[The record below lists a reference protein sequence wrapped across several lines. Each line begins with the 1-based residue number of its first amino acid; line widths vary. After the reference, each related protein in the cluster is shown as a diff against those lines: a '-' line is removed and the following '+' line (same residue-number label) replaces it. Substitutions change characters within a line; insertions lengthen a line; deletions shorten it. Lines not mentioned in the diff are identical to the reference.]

1 MKLLKYIFLT
11 VVSALII
18 ASCELNKLPEF
29 NDDDAFVSFLSATSN
44 IGEEKDSIAI
54 PVLLTSLSG
63 IATTVEF
70 ELALDSAR
78 KDSAWAIEGVHYTIR
93 NTTNKLTFT
102 KDKPT
107 QYIIV
112 DIIDNSSFDGDVQVN
127 IVLKNPIGVNL
138 GDSKLT
144 VLKISDDEH
153 PLLFIL
159 GDLTAKATSYFN
171 GAEEWTVK
179 FEKDAA
185 DLSKVWISN
194 FVNGGSSA
202 ATPVY
207 GVVNAEK
214 TEIRIPVKQ
223 VIATH
228 SSYPFISLDGYYG
241 PDGEEEIKKGGYI
254 TGTIA
259 ADGTITII
267 DEFGSGVYSDADG
280 TKYLGAFNF
289 YKAGAVLKK

>member
-29 NDDDAFVSFLSATSN
+29 NDDDAFISFLSATSN
-44 IGEEKDSIAI
+44 VGEEKDSIAI

-63 IATTVEF
+63 ISTTVEF
-70 ELALDSAR
+70 EFVVDAAR
-78 KDSAWAIEGVHYTIR
+78 KDSAIEGVHYTIR

-112 DIIDNSSFDGDVQVN
+112 DIIDNTSFDGDVQVN

-144 VLKISDDEH
+144 VLKINDDEH

-159 GDLTAKATSYFN
+159 GDLTAKGTSYFN
-171 GAEEWTVK
+171 GAEEWAVK
-179 FEKDAA
+179 IEKDAD

-194 FVNGGSSA
+194 LVNGGSSA
-202 ATPVY
+202 SSPVY
-207 GVVNAEK
+207 GVVNDEK

-223 VIATH
+223 AIAV
-228 SSYPFISLDGYYG
+228 SASYPRINLEGYYG
-241 PDGEEEIKKGGYI
+241 PDGDDKIPTGGYL
-254 TGTIA
+254 TGIIA
-259 ADGTITII
+259 ADGTITIQ
-267 DEFGSGVYSDADG
+267 DEFGSQVFSDADA
-280 TKYLGAFNF
+280 TVSLGWFNI
-289 YKAGAVLKK
+289 YQTGVTLKK

>member
-11 VVSALII
+11 VVSALIF

-70 ELALDSAR
+70 EFAVDAAR
-78 KDSAWAIEGVHYTIR
+78 KDTAIEGVHYTIR

-102 KDKPT
+102 KDAPT

-112 DIIDNSSFDGDVQVN
+112 DIIDNNSFDGDVQVN
-127 IVLKNPIGVNL
+127 VVLKNPVGVNL

-144 VLKISDDEH
+144 VMKISDDEH

-159 GDLTAKATSYFN
+159 GDLTAKADSYYN
-171 GAEEWTVK
+171 GAEEWTVT
-179 FEKDAA
+179 FNKDAA

-202 ATPVY
+202 STPVY

-223 VIATH
+223 VIAT
-228 SSYPFISLDGYYG
+228 STSYPFISLDGYYG
-241 PDGEEEIKKGGYI
+241 PSGEEEIKKGGYI

-259 ADGTITII
+259 ADGTITMV

-280 TKYLGAFNF
+280 TNYLGAYNF
-289 YKAGAVLKK
+289 YKAGAILKK

>member
-29 NDDDAFVSFLSATSN
+29 NDDDAFISFLSATSN
-44 IGEEKDSIAI
+44 VGEEKDSIAI

-63 IATTVEF
+63 ISTTVEF
-70 ELALDSAR
+70 EFVVDAAR
-78 KDSAWAIEGVHYTIR
+78 KDSAIEGIHYTIR

-112 DIIDNSSFDGDVQVN
+112 DIIDNTTFDGDVQVN
-127 IVLKNPIGVNL
+127 IVLTNPVGVNL

-144 VLKISDDEH
+144 VLKINDDEH

-159 GDLTAKATSYFN
+159 GDLTAKGTSYFN

-179 FEKDAA
+179 FEKDAD

-194 FVNGGSSA
+194 LVNGGSSA
-202 ATPVY
+202 SSPVY
-207 GVVNAEK
+207 GVVNDEK

-223 VIATH
+223 AIAVSTT
-228 SSYPFISLDGYYG
+228 YPRINLEGYYG
-241 PDGEEEIKKGGYI
+241 PDGEEKIPTGGYL
-254 TGTIA
+254 TGIIA
-259 ADGTITII
+259 ADGTITIQ
-267 DEFGSGVYSDADG
+267 DEFGSQVFSDADA
-280 TKYLGAFNF
+280 TVALGWYNI
-289 YKAGAVLKK
+289 YQTGVTLKK